1 MVKKNSMQREIEK
14 TEQMDLIDV
23 QPENVKEI
31 VAAARLYKELQTARK
46 TAEEKEAE
54 QKQLVLKLIKEAKL
68 QHLEGDKIKFK
79 SDGLLI
85 IVTPRED
92 LVKIKEE
99 SNV

>member
-1 MVKKNSMQREIEK
+1 MAGKSKMQKEIEK

-31 VAAARLYKELQTARK
+31 VKAARHYKELQTAHI
-46 TAEEKEAE
+46 TAGEKEAE
-54 QKQLVLKLIKEAKL
+54 QKQVVLRLIKEANL
-68 QHLEGDKIKFK
+68 QRLEGDKIKFK

-92 LVKIKEE
+92 LVKIKVE
-99 SNV
+99 SGA